1 MERKFTLGNSPEC
14 DIAITTNSIIAPKQL
29 EFDYRDNNMFVRNLD
44 KRYPVFINNESLKEN
59 FKLLDNGD
67 TIFAFG
73 VKMVCIGK
81 NIFLNQNKNKL
92 QINFN
97 LFNSILPPSNNLNLR
112 PEDEDDSD
120 LYKESEYFTRAPRLI
135 SVIEEEL
142 RIDNP
147 PAAQEI
153 SQLPLIISVGSMM
166 GMGLIMVLNSINN
179 IMKNIEN
186 QQKGVDNS
194 RQIKILIITLSVML
208 FTMIILP
215 LVNKRYQKNALEKKE
230 LAR

>member
-1 MERKFTLGNSPEC
+1 M
-14 DIAITTNSIIAPKQL
+14 
-29 EFDYRDNNMFVRNLD
+29 
-44 KRYPVFINNESLKEN
+44 
-59 FKLLDNGD
+59 
-67 TIFAFG
+67 
-73 VKMVCIGK
+73 
-81 NIFLNQNKNKL
+81 
-92 QINFN
+92 
-97 LFNSILPPSNNLNLR
+97 PPSNNLNLR

-186 QQKGVDNS
+186 QQKGGDNS
-194 RQIKILIITLSVML
+194 RQIKVLIITLSVML
-208 FTMIILP
+208 FTMIVLP
-215 LVNKRYQKNALEKKE
+215 LLNKRYQKTALEKKE
-230 LAR
+230 LARQKKYQRYINKKMKEIETIKDKQKKILYRNLLAAPDCEKIILNRAERLWERTPGDSDFMSVRLGIGDVAAKLNSKFSNRSFTIR